1 MLQEMM
7 HMMIIFLLMIGTQA
21 ENDIIV
27 GTRQT
32 KIPGLNPNV
41 GNGYL
46 GYQIF
51 GDEVRFYFS
60 RETTHG
66 LNTISSYV
74 NYTGIR
80 CGILL

>member
-1 MLQEMM
+1 M

-51 GDEVRFYFS
+51 GDEVRFFLEEGHTVS
-60 RETTHG
+60 TQSHHIQTLEEGHTVSTQSHH
-66 LNTISSYV
+66 T
-74 NYTGIR
+74 
-80 CGILL
+80 